1 MLQKSY
7 VHLLVHVWFKGHMYI
22 CTCMI
27 QRSYV
32 HVWHMYIYDTKVI
45 CTCMVQRSYVHMVQ
59 NHMLICYFFLLTGI
73 ALMDGGDAMKQ
84 LSDIKDALVSN
95 YT

>member
-1 MLQKSY
+1 
-7 VHLLVHVWFKGHMYI
+7 
-22 CTCMI
+22 
-27 QRSYV
+27 
-32 HVWHMYIYDTKVI
+32 
-45 CTCMVQRSYVHMVQ
+45 MVQRSYVHMCMYGSKVISTCMVQ

-95 YT
+95 YM